1 MRSYENILIFDSTI
15 EEDAV
20 ERELKEIENTIKQTS
35 GEVLSIDKW
44 GKKKLAYPIKKKDT
58 GYYVLLNLK
67 LERKTLG
74 DLELKYKL
82 NQNILRYS
90 IIRKEE
96 NAGV

>member
-1 MRSYENILIFDSTI
+1 MRSYENILIFNPTI

-20 ERELKEIENTIKQTS
+20 EEELKEIENTIKQTS

-67 LERKTLG
+67 LEHKTLG
-74 DLELKYKL
+74 DIELGYKL

-96 NAGV
+96 DAGV

>member
-15 EEDAV
+15 EEDVV
-20 ERELKEIENTIKQTS
+20 EKELKEIENTIKQTS

>member
-1 MRSYENILIFDSTI
+1 MRSYENILIFDPTI

-20 ERELKEIENTIKQTS
+20 EKELKEIENTIKQTS

-67 LERKTLG
+67 LEHKTLG
-74 DLELKYKL
+74 DIELGYKL

-96 NAGV
+96 DAGV

>member
-1 MRSYENILIFDSTI
+1 MRSYENILILDPTI
-15 EEDAV
+15 EEDVV
-20 ERELKEIENTIKQTS
+20 EKELEEIEKMIKETS

-67 LERKTLG
+67 LEYKTLG
-74 DLELKYKL
+74 DIELKYKL

-90 IIRKEE
+90 IVRKEE
-96 NAGV
+96 DAGV